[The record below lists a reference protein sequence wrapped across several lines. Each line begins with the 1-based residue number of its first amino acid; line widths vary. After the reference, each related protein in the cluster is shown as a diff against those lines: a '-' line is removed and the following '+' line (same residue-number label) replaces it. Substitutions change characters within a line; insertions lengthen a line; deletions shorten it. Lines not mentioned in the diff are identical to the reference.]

1 MLRPYLERLP
11 STVDSS
17 VSVLNRQL
25 EHTIPFEWHHHPEYE
40 LTLTLNSKGQRFI
53 GDHVGQYDH
62 GDLVLI
68 GPNLP
73 HSWSSQA
80 KIDEGQPHIAL
91 VLWFRQQWIE
101 DFICASVEFA
111 AIRELFARA
120 GSGLAFGTK
129 AGCSLISRFEQV
141 FAVDPRTRLMVVL
154 EILLN
159 LTACENVQALS
170 SVKPA
175 VKGANRS
182 RIDRVLHHLHQ
193 HYSRH
198 ISLNE
203 LAELAALSE
212 SGLHRMFTKHTNTTV
227 TAYMMRL
234 RIGDAC
240 ARLTGTDQPVA
251 HIAAD
256 IGYENLANFNR
267 QFRALTGVTPRE
279 YRTSF
284 RNYVIAKT

>member
-11 STVDSS
+11 STVGSS
-17 VSVLNRQL
+17 VSVLNRRL
-25 EHTIPFEWHHHPEYE
+25 DDAIPFEWHHHPEYE

-80 KIDEGQPHIAL
+80 KIDEEQPHIAL

-101 DFICASVEFA
+101 EFTGSSVEFA
-111 AIRELFARA
+111 AIRKLFTKAA
-120 GSGLAFGTK
+120 SGLAFGK
-129 AGCSLISRFEQV
+129 EAGCTLTSRFERV
-141 FAVDPRTRLMVVL
+141 FTTDPAARLMVVL
-154 EILLN
+154 EILLE
-159 LTACENVQALS
+159 LAVRENAQVLS
-170 SVKPA
+170 SVVPVAKNT
-175 VKGANRS
+175 NRS

-193 HYSRH
+193 HYRGR
-198 ISLNE
+198 ISIGE

-212 SGLHRMFTKHTNTTV
+212 SGLHRLFTKHTNITV
-227 TAYMMRL
+227 TAYVMRL

-240 ARLTGTDQPVA
+240 ARLAGTDQPVA

-256 IGYENLANFNR
+256 VGYDNLANFNR
-267 QFRALTGVTPRE
+267 QFRTITGMAPRE
-279 YRTSF
+279 YRASF
-284 RNYVIAKT
+284 RA